1 MLQRNNVKNLIT
13 EDSSIKLLSV
23 ILLQKNLKAIPKYTW
38 SICLLLWFLIIP
50 CVIYLFNK
58 MNIPIKTIKEFLSDI
73 LTVLSILIGFS
84 ITAISMIGLNLSKK
98 TLEETNKYNG
108 SFYENVSI
116 YKETILIFFEYLYSL
131 IFSLMF
137 IIFTLFLI
145 PYVIVLYHFKFIIS
159 CFFFYCFFTLMYWNF
174 LSIKSL
180 IFNLYLIIMI
190 NTMAERN

>member
-98 TLEETNKYNG
+98 N
-108 SFYENVSI
+108 I
-116 YKETILIFFEYLYSL
+116 R
-131 IFSLMF
+131 
-137 IIFTLFLI
+137 
-145 PYVIVLYHFKFIIS
+145 
-159 CFFFYCFFTLMYWNF
+159 
-174 LSIKSL
+174 
-180 IFNLYLIIMI
+180 
-190 NTMAERN
+190 RNQ

>member
-145 PYVIVLYHFKFIIS
+145 PYVIVLYQFKFIIS

>member
-145 PYVIVLYHFKFIIS
+145 PYVIVLYQFKFIIS

-180 IFNLYLIIMI
+180 IFNLF
-190 NTMAERN
+190 A